1 MEELLKVFSSVKEL
15 SNKLSDKI
23 FLEKKI
29 DSWILQ

>member
-1 MEELLKVFSSVKEL
+1 MEELLKVFSSVNEL

>member
-1 MEELLKVFSSVKEL
+1 MEELLKVFSSVNEL

-29 DSWILQ
+29 DS

>member
-1 MEELLKVFSSVKEL
+1 MEELLKVFSSVNEL
-15 SNKLSDKI
+15 RNKLSDKI

>member
-1 MEELLKVFSSVKEL
+1 MEELLKVFSLVNEL
-15 SNKLSDKI
+15 SNKLDDKI